1 MDAAKL
7 IMRKLS
13 LHICEEGGASS
24 AEFAL
29 VLFPFIALVLS
40 ILGGSMMFYANQSLQ
55 YATQAAAR
63 YYSMQTTNT
72 GTAPG
77 TSTIVTYAKNAYTG
91 PGISPSF
98 TAARGGCGANG
109 FQVTGTANFPL
120 NIGVLSS
127 TIALK
132 SHACFP

>member
-1 MDAAKL
+1 
-7 IMRKLS
+7 MRRRS
-13 LHICEEGGASS
+13 HNIRDEGGASS

-29 VLFPFIALVLS
+29 VLFPFIALVLA
-40 ILGGSMMFYANQSLQ
+40 IIGGSMMFYANQSLQ
-55 YATQAAAR
+55 YATEAAAR
-63 YYSMQTTNT
+63 YYSVQTTDT
-72 GTAPG
+72 GTAPLAA
-77 TSTIVTYAKNAYTG
+77 TIVTYATNAYTG

-120 NIGVLSS
+120 NIGVVS
-127 TIALK
+127 TTVPLK

>member
-1 MDAAKL
+1 MGKL
-7 IMRKLS
+7 WH
-13 LHICEEGGASS
+13 HIRDEGGASS

-29 VLFPFIALVLS
+29 VLFPFIAMVLA
-40 ILGGSMMFYANQSLQ
+40 IIGGSMMFYANQSLQ

-63 YYSMQTTNT
+63 YYSVQTTDT
-72 GTAPG
+72 GTAPLAA
-77 TSTIVTYAKNAYTG
+77 TVVTYANNAYTG

-98 TAARGGCGANG
+98 TATRGGCGANG

-120 NIGVLSS
+120 NIGVMS
-127 TIALK
+127 TTVALK